1 VPQSDIFICYDRLD
15 AAIPASVLY
24 RHLCRYFPP
33 GCIAIDYRDIRSGGL
48 PPDLLDECLRR
59 AKVIL
64 FLITGAGT
72 DPSKACPSPET
83 DALRD
88 GRLEH
93 DLSLRENRRLIPIL
107 YGGAALPPEFGGYDP
122 FILSN
127 IENESQIDE
136 LVHLIATVPGLGQLP
151 SESVTSN
158 PAPLDEKTVPI
169 KIIEPNRES
178 AAQAS
183 SPPFPETT
191 IHSIG
196 IGEPG
201 IPKFVSNIKNTDRFD
216 NITSLQREAESLWL
230 EGEFTKARILQEMA
244 LDGCCRTLG
253 TEHPDTLTAMSNL
266 AEMFWALGNVAE
278 AKALHQQV
286 LDVRRYVLGDRHP
299 DTTAAAW
306 NLFLTLTHT
315 SDHAAAGYVIQQYL
329 NWLQDSS
336 PDILSPE
343 QQRIRD
349 MIRQFFG

>member
-1 VPQSDIFICYDRLD
+1 MPHCDIFICYDRLD
-15 AAIPASVLY
+15 AAISASVLY

-33 GCIAIDYRDIRSGGL
+33 ECIAIDYRDIRSEGF

-83 DALRD
+83 DALRA

-93 DLSLRENRRLIPIL
+93 ELSLRENRRLIPIL
-107 YGGAALPPEFGGYDP
+107 YGGVALPPEFAGYDS

-127 IENESQIDE
+127 MENESQIGE
-136 LVHLIATVPGLGQLP
+136 LVHLIATVPGLGQLQ

-158 PAPLDEKTVPI
+158 PAPPDEETLVM

-178 AAQAS
+178 AVRTSGQPLPGA
-183 SPPFPETT
+183 T
-191 IHSIG
+191 IHS

-201 IPKFVSNIKNTDRFD
+201 IPKFISNITNTDRFD

-278 AKALHQQV
+278 AKALHQQE

-336 PDILSPE
+336 PGILSPE

-349 MIRQFFG
+349 MIRQFFS

>member
-1 VPQSDIFICYDRLD
+1 MPHCDIFICYDRLS
-15 AAIPASVLY
+15 AATPASVLY
-24 RHLCRYFPP
+24 RRLCRYFPP
-33 GCIAIDYRDIRSGGL
+33 ECIAIGYRDILSEGL
-48 PPDLLDECLRR
+48 PPDPLDECVRR

-64 FLITGAGT
+64 CLITGAGT
-72 DPSKACPSPET
+72 DPLEVRQCPET
-83 DALRD
+83 NALRA

-93 DLSLRENRRLIPIL
+93 EPSLWENRRLIPIL
-107 YGGAALPPEFGGYDP
+107 YRGAVLPPEFAGYDS
-122 FILSN
+122 FILGSL
-127 IENESQIDE
+127 ESDLQIDH
-136 LVHLIATVPGLGQLP
+136 LVHLIASVPGLGQLQP
-151 SESVTSN
+151 ESVASK
-158 PAPLDEKTVPI
+158 PAPPDERTLAMKP
-169 KIIEPNRES
+169 IEPNRKS
-178 AAQAS
+178 ATHAS
-183 SPPFPETT
+183 SPPCPGTA
-191 IHSIG
+191 IHPIG

-201 IPKFVSNIKNTDRFD
+201 APKFINKITNTDRFD

-230 EGEFTKARILQEMA
+230 KGEFTKARILQEMA
-244 LDGCCRTLG
+244 LDSCCRTLG
-253 TEHPDTLTAMSNL
+253 KENPNTLTAMSNL

-343 QQRIRD
+343 QRRIRD
-349 MIRQFFG
+349 MIRQFFS